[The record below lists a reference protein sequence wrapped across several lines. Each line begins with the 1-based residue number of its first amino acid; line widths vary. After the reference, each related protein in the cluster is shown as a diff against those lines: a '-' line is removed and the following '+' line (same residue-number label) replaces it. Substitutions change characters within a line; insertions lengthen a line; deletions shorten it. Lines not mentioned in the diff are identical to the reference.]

1 MSFPACGYNANHTFR
16 EHAHRTGLHIA
27 ADKGHLSC
35 VHVLVQ
41 AGAQVD
47 VMDRNQLTPL
57 MLAACKGKAD
67 VVQFLVRIGADVTL
81 KGEDGMTAL
90 HMAAKSGHLEVCK
103 IILTECKVPRT
114 LVGKEL
120 ASSKRKKA
128 LGKTSMEIVVI

>member
-1 MSFPACGYNANHTFR
+1 LLFSACGYNANHTFR
-16 EHAHRTGLHIA
+16 DYAYRTGLHIA

-57 MLAACKGKAD
+57 MLAASKGKAD
-67 VVQFLVRIGADVTL
+67 VVKYLVRIGADVTL

-120 ASSKRKKA
+120 NSK
-128 LGKTSMEIVVI
+128 

>member
-1 MSFPACGYNANHTFR
+1 MCIFLACGYNANHTFR
-16 EHAHRTGLHIA
+16 DYAHRTGLHIA
-27 ADKGHLSC
+27 ALKGYLPC

-57 MLAACKGKAD
+57 MLAASKGKTD
-67 VVQFLVRIGADVTL
+67 VVRYLMRVGADATL

-90 HMAAKSGHLEVCK
+90 HMAAKSGHLEACR

-114 LVGKEL
+114 LVGNAEL
-120 ASSKRKKA
+120 ISRYLAFPF
-128 LGKTSMEIVVI
+128 TTVSMF